1 MIASANI
8 RTANSNDPAR
18 LKHCMV
24 SAYAPYVKRMGGARL
39 PPMDVDYA
47 TEIENFPCWVVDCAG
62 DILGG
67 LIMVF
72 AEDRASIAN
81 IAVDPG
87 AQGQGVGAMLMR
99 FAESTAKEKGF
110 ARLQLTTHALLNEN
124 LSLYSH
130 LGWQE
135 TGREADRVYL
145 QKKL

>member
-1 MIASANI
+1 MLASATI
-8 RTANSNDPAR
+8 RIANSNDAAR
-18 LKHCMV
+18 LKHCME
-24 SAYAPYVKRMGGARL
+24 SAYAPYLERMGDAGL

-47 TEIENFPCWVVDCAG
+47 TEIENFPCWVVDSRG

-72 AEDRASIAN
+72 TEERAAIAN

-87 AQGQGVGAMLMR
+87 AQGQGVGGMLMR
-99 FAESTAKEKGF
+99 FAESTAKERGF
-110 ARLQLTTHALLNEN
+110 ARLQLTTHVLLNEN

-135 TGREADRVYL
+135 SGREADRVYL
-145 QKKL
+145 QKEL

>member
-1 MIASANI
+1 MATAANI
-8 RTANSNDPAR
+8 RAANTNDAAR
-18 LKHCMV
+18 LRRCME
-24 SAYAPYVKRMGGARL
+24 SAYAPYLKRMGRARL

-72 AEDRASIAN
+72 TEDQASIAN
-81 IAVDPG
+81 IAVDPD
-87 AQGQGVGAMLMR
+87 AQGQGVGGMLMR

-110 ARLQLTTHALLNEN
+110 TRLQLTTHALLKEN
-124 LSLYSH
+124 LSFYTH

-135 TGREADRVYL
+135 TGTEADRVYL
-145 QKKL
+145 HKEL

>member
-1 MIASANI
+1 MVASANI
-8 RTANSNDPAR
+8 RTANANDAAR

-24 SAYAPYVKRMGGARL
+24 SAYAPYLERMGSARL

-47 TEIENFPCWVVDCAG
+47 TEIENFPCWVVDRAG

-72 AEDRASIAN
+72 TRDSASIAN
-81 IAVDPG
+81 IAVDPS
-87 AQGQGVGAMLMR
+87 AQGQGVGGMLMR

-110 ARLQLTTHALLNEN
+110 TRLQLTTHALLNEN

-145 QKKL
+145 HKAL